1 MITILIHGSGQ
12 KAQSW
17 MKTISYM
24 KNSDNILCPELSSLL
39 DGKEVNYENLYSS
52 FTEYCTKIEGQI
64 HFCGISLG
72 GILALNFALDFPDK
86 VKTLVLIGTPHKV
99 PKIMLAVQN
108 TIFKFLP
115 TSFFENAA
123 FNKKDTFALG
133 NSMKNIDFTGKL
145 QSIKCPTMIICGKK
159 DSSNIKSSY
168 YFHENIINSKLEIL
182 NDTGHVVNEENP
194 KLLAKILDEYYI
206 AHKNNDFNNSI

>member
-108 TIFKFLP
+108 IIFKFLP

-123 FNKKDTFALG
+123 FNKKDTLALG

-168 YFHENIINSKLEIL
+168 YFHKNIINSKLEIL